1 MSAAQGLRI
10 SASVTALTAFLQTA
24 AYAQNVTTTST
35 TTPETVV
42 VTGSRFGGRLATDSP
57 TPIDYVSVSD
67 LTKSGA
73 GELQNMLKVTVPSFS
88 TPSPSTA
95 GALDFLQPP
104 TLRGLSP
111 GDLLVLVN
119 GKRYHTD
126 AFLNQGNQ
134 IGRGDVEYNLNSLP
148 AAALSGVEVLRD
160 GAAAQYGS
168 DAIAGVINLQL
179 NKRVGTDISARIG
192 ETTKGDGQTSEFSL
206 GQGFDLGNGGFIRL
220 TAAYRAQGATNRALP
235 DTRQQFFGIVA
246 GNPVTPSS
254 FFGSGI
260 GLTPAKGT
268 LDPREASFNRNDWS
282 FGQGSYKN
290 LNLVVNAEMP
300 VFTDVTA
307 YAFANYGH
315 LRGISR
321 EFYRL
326 PSNDA
331 VVRALHPDG
340 FLPFEVQRLTN
351 FSGTVGVK
359 GDNFLGFGWDIS
371 STYGGSHNQQALQNS
386 NNPSLGSASP
396 LNFPDTGRARF
407 EQWTNNL
414 DLTTEVP
421 LGNFGPLK
429 LAFGAEYRREW
440 YALIAGEPDAYINGG
455 APILDGPNAGKPAP
469 IGAQP
474 YEVTTPTDA
483 DGGRRDSEAVYAEV
497 EKDFGDRLT
506 LDAAIRHENYSDF
519 GETTNYKFAGRL
531 TLFDGLSLRTSMGSG
546 FRAPALAQSFFDQNT
561 NNFVGTTQVTTKF
574 VRPGTALGNL
584 VGAPALKPEAS
595 QNISAGLVYGQGDWS
610 GSLDFYQI
618 KLKHRIV
625 LSSSFSSA
633 ALTTYLAANGF
644 PSTNAVSYETN
655 AVDTT
660 TRGMDIT
667 GRYRADLDSWGQL
680 VTTLA
685 ANFSDTEFDKVAGTP
700 PQLAALGITTP
711 LYDLTSQVRLTKATP
726 KNKETLDLD
735 WAKDGWNF
743 DLTNTRYGSTQQ
755 VQFASATP
763 AQIAVLTPGFTT
775 SIVPITGSANSQIIQ
790 TFRPDIV
797 TDFEASY
804 TFTDGLTLTAG
815 ASNLFDIYPEHQL
828 ASSPA
833 TVAAGTNGS
842 DNAGIFPYA
851 YLAPYGTAGRF
862 VYVKLGYSL

>member
-1 MSAAQGLRI
+1 MFAAKILRI
-10 SASVTALTAFLQTA
+10 SASAIALTAAIRTG
-24 AYAQNVTTTST
+24 AYAQNVASTSAG
-35 TTPETVV
+35 TPETVV

-73 GELQNMLKVTVPSFS
+73 GELQSMLKVTVPSFS
-88 TPSPSTA
+88 TPSPATA

-179 NKRVGTDISARIG
+179 NRRIGTDISVRTG
-192 ETTKGDGQTSEFSL
+192 ETTQGDGQTIEFSL
-206 GQGFDLGNGGFIRL
+206 GQGFDLGNEGFVRL
-220 TAAYRAQGATNRALP
+220 TASYRAQGATNRALP
-235 DTRQQFFGIVA
+235 DTRQQYFGTIA
-246 GNPVTPSS
+246 GLPVVPSS

-260 GLTPAKGT
+260 GLTPSVGT
-268 LDPREASFNRNDWS
+268 LDPREATFNRNQWS
-282 FGQGSYKN
+282 FGQASYKN
-290 LNLVVNAEMP
+290 LNFLLNSEMP
-300 VFTDVTA
+300 ISSNITA
-307 YAFANYGH
+307 YAFANYGR

-331 VVRALHPDG
+331 VVRSLHPDG
-340 FLPFEVQRLTN
+340 FLPFEMQRLAN

-359 GDNFLGFGWDIS
+359 GDNFLGFGWDVS
-371 STYGGSHNQQALQNS
+371 STYGGSHNQQGLQNS
-386 NNPSLGSASP
+386 NNPSLGTASP
-396 LNFPDTGRARF
+396 LNFPITGRARF

-421 LGNFGPLK
+421 LGEFGPLK

-440 YALIAGEPDAYINGG
+440 YALVAGESDAFANGG
-455 APILDGPNAGKPAP
+455 ALILDGPHAGRPAP
-469 IGAQP
+469 VGAQP
-474 YEVTTPTDA
+474 YEVTAAADA
-483 DGGRRDSEAVYAEV
+483 DGGKRDSEAVYAEA
-497 EKDFGDRLT
+497 EKDFGDWLM
-506 LDAAIRHENYSDF
+506 LDAAVRHENYSDF

-531 TLFDGLSLRTSMGSG
+531 TLLDGLSLRASMGTG

-584 VGAPALKPEAS
+584 VGAPALKPEVS
-595 QNISAGLVYGQGDWS
+595 QNVSAGLVYGQGDWTAS
-610 GSLDFYQI
+610 VDFYQI

-633 ALTTYLAANGF
+633 ALTAYLAANGS

-660 TRGMDIT
+660 TRGVDIT
-667 GRYRADLDSWGQL
+667 GRYRADLDNWGQL
-680 VTTLA
+680 VTTFA
-685 ANFSDTEFDKVAGTP
+685 ANFSDTGFDKIAGTP
-700 PQLAALGITTP
+700 PQLTALGITTP
-711 LYDLTSQVRLTKATP
+711 LYDLTSQVRLTRATP
-726 KNKETLDLD
+726 KNKETLDLN
-735 WAKDGWNF
+735 WAKDGWTL

-763 AQIAVLTPGFTT
+763 AQIAALTPGFTT
-775 SIVPITGSANSQIIQ
+775 SLIPIAGSANSQIIQ
-790 TFRPDIV
+790 TFRPDII
-797 TDFEASY
+797 TDLEASY

-862 VYVKLGYSL
+862 VYLKASFSL